1 MKALYTFVNNTGAKS
16 HIVISK
22 IRKISHTLGS
32 IVIQYDN
39 GDTDT
44 YDVDN
49 GSEILNEII
58 NSLEEFYKK

>member
-1 MKALYTFVNNTGAKS
+1 MKALYTFVDNTGAKI

-32 IVIQYDN
+32 IVLQYDN

-44 YDVDN
+44 FDVEN
-49 GSEILNEII
+49 GAEILNEII
-58 NSLEEFYKK
+58 NSIEEQYK